1 MGQLAED
8 HAEICDRIAR
18 LAHAQDDRDWD
29 AVGASFV
36 SDAVYVHPGGRLE
49 GVDQIV
55 DRTRSALQVLDV
67 SQHLIGSITVTVTDG
82 TATSLAYFQAQHVRA
97 GTPGGDLYAIAGTY
111 ADTWVR
117 TPDGWRISSRTQT
130 YSWRSGNRDVVA
142 R

>member
-1 MGQLAED
+1 MGQLVD
-8 HAEICDRIAR
+8 DRSEICERIAR
-18 LAHAQDDRDWD
+18 LAQAQDGRDWG
-29 AVGASFV
+29 AVATSFV
-36 SDAVYVHPGGRLE
+36 TDATYVHPGGRLE

-55 DRTRSALQVLDV
+55 DRTRNALQVLDA
-67 SQHLIGSITVTVTDG
+67 SQHLIGTITVTVDG
-82 TATSLAYFQAQHVRA
+82 DAATSRAYFQGQHVRA
-97 GTPGGDLYAIAGTY
+97 GTPGGDIYTIAGTY